1 MSLAEL
7 VDPLLDRVVDLQCL
21 PQAEQVILWPAP
33 AQLFGNLLLALVAV
47 PVPQFRRST
56 GLRVHG
62 ESITKSN
69 GEGFFDGLRARTPV
83 EGLRARRA
91 PVAPMPC

>member
-33 AQLFGNLLLALVAV
+33 AQLRGNLLLALVAV
-47 PVPQFRRST
+47 PVPQFRQVPGSGFTESLLQNLTARDFST
-56 GLRVHG
+56 DFGPEL
-62 ESITKSN
+62 
-69 GEGFFDGLRARTPV
+69 L
-83 EGLRARRA
+83 
-91 PVAPMPC
+91 

>member
-7 VDPLLDRVVDLQCL
+7 VDPLLDRVVDLQYL

-33 AQLFGNLLLALVAV
+33 AQLFGNLLLALVPV

-62 ESITKSN
+62 ESIT
-69 GEGFFDGLRARTPV
+69 
-83 EGLRARRA
+83 
-91 PVAPMPC
+91 